1 VLSRIS
7 RNRMIISSAEEIVKV
22 KRLGRTGLKV
32 TEVCLG
38 TMTFGYQCD
47 EQASFNIMD
56 MAAELGVNFIDTA
69 DVYPVPVSLESAGR
83 TEEIIGKWLQGK
95 RDDFV
100 LATKCRMQMG
110 PRPNDAG
117 LSRKH
122 ILSAIDASLRRLQT
136 DYVDLYQVHAP
147 DPETPIDETLSALD
161 SIVRSGKARYA
172 GCSNF
177 QAWQLAKALWAS
189 DRLGLARFDSVQP
202 RYNLLFREIEHDLFP
217 LCLDQ
222 GVGMIVYNPLA
233 GGFLTG
239 KHRAGAPPAENTRFA
254 VAGGLYLDRYWN
266 DASFQAVERLRE
278 FFTGRGKSLT
288 HAAIAWVLKQP
299 AVTSAI
305 VGATSADQLR
315 DSLGGIDV
323 ALDQQE
329 SDECDRIWYELPRAR
344 DPRIALR

>member
-1 VLSRIS
+1 VRI
-7 RNRMIISSAEEIVKV
+7 

-32 TEVCLG
+32 TEICLG
-38 TMTFGYQCD
+38 TMTFGHQCD
-47 EQASFNIMD
+47 ERTSFAILNA
-56 MAAELGVNFIDTA
+56 AAEAGVNFIDTA
-69 DVYPVPVSLESAGR
+69 DVYPIPVSLETAGR
-83 TEEIIGKWLQGK
+83 TEEIIGRWLRGR

-110 PRPNDAG
+110 PRPNDGG

-122 ILSAIDASLRRLQT
+122 VLAAIDESLRRLGT

-147 DPETPIDETLSALD
+147 DPETPIDETLRALD
-161 SIVRSGKARYA
+161 SIIQSGKARYI

-177 QAWQLAKALWAS
+177 QAWQLAGALWSS

-202 RYNLLFREIEHDLFP
+202 RYNLLFREIEHELVP
-217 LCLDQ
+217 LCEDQ

-239 KHRAGAPPAENTRFA
+239 KHSRGAPPADNTRFA
-254 VAGGLYLDRYWN
+254 VAGKLYLDRYWN
-266 DASFQAVERLRE
+266 EASFEAVERLRA
-278 FFTGRGKSLT
+278 FFENRGKSLT
-288 HAAIAWVLKQP
+288 HAAVAWVLVQR

-305 VGATSADQLR
+305 VGATSPEQLL
-315 DSLGGIDV
+315 DSLRSVDLE
-323 ALDQQE
+323 LDKE
-329 SDECDRIWYELPRAR
+329 ELDECDDVWYEVPRAR

>member
-1 VLSRIS
+1 
-7 RNRMIISSAEEIVKV
+7 MIISSAEEIVKV

-47 EQASFNIMD
+47 EQASFKIMD
-56 MAAELGVNFIDTA
+56 TAAELGVNFIDTA

-83 TEEIIGKWLQGK
+83 TEEIIGNWLRGK

-161 SIVRSGKARYA
+161 SIVTSRKARYV

-177 QAWQLAKALWAS
+177 QAWQLAKALWTS

-222 GVGMIVYNPLA
+222 GVGVIVYNPLA

-254 VAGGLYLDRYWN
+254 VAGGLYMDRYWN
-266 DASFQAVERLRE
+266 DASFRVVERLRE
-278 FFTGRGKSLT
+278 FFAARGKSLT

-315 DSLGGIDV
+315 DSLRGVDLE
-323 ALDQQE
+323 LDQQE
-329 SDECDRIWYELPRAR
+329 WDECDRIWYELPRVR

>member
-1 VLSRIS
+1 MKL
-7 RNRMIISSAEEIVKV
+7 

-47 EQASFNIMD
+47 EPASFRIMD
-56 MAAELGVNFIDTA
+56 ASAEGGVNFIDTA
-69 DVYPVPVSLESAGR
+69 DVYPVPVSLETAGR
-83 TEEIIGKWLQGK
+83 TESIIGKWLKGK

-122 ILSAIDASLRRLQT
+122 VLDAIDASLRRLGT

-147 DPETPIDETLSALD
+147 DPDTPIDETLRALD
-161 SIVRSGKARYA
+161 TIVQSGKARYV

-177 QAWQLAKALWAS
+177 QAWQLATALWTS
-189 DRLGLARFDSVQP
+189 DKLGVARFDSVQP
-202 RYNLLFREIEHDLFP
+202 RYNLLFREIERELFP
-217 LCLDQ
+217 LCQDQ
-222 GVGMIVYNPLA
+222 GVGVIVYNPLA

-239 KHRAGAPPAENTRFA
+239 KHRPKAPPAENTRFA
-254 VAGGLYLDRYWN
+254 VAGGLYKDRYWN
-266 DASFQAVERLRE
+266 DASFEAVEHLRS
-278 FFTGRGKSLT
+278 FFDARNKSLT
-288 HAAIAWVLKQP
+288 HVAIAWVLKQR

-305 VGATSADQLR
+305 VGATSAEQLR
-315 DSLGGIDV
+315 DSLGGVEIQ
-323 ALDQQE
+323 LD
-329 SDECDRIWYELPRAR
+329 DEELEQCDRVWYSLPRAR

>member
-1 VLSRIS
+1 
-7 RNRMIISSAEEIVKV
+7 MKV

-47 EQASFNIMD
+47 QQKSFSIMD
-56 MAAELGVNFIDTA
+56 TAAELGVNFIDTA
-69 DVYPVPVSLESAGR
+69 DVYPVPVSLETAGR
-83 TEEIIGKWLQGK
+83 TEEIVGNWLRGK

-110 PRPNDAG
+110 PRPNDVG

-122 ILSAIDASLRRLQT
+122 VLEAIDHSLRRLQT

-147 DPETPIDETLSALD
+147 DPETPIEETLEALD
-161 SIVRSGKARYA
+161 SIVKSGKARYA

-177 QAWQLAKALWAS
+177 QAWQLGLALWRS
-189 DRLGLARFDSVQP
+189 DGLRITRFDSVQP
-202 RYNLLFREIEHDLFP
+202 RYNLLFREIEHELLP
-217 LCLDQ
+217 LCKDQ
-222 GVGMIVYNPLA
+222 GVGVIVYNPLA

-239 KHRAGAPPAENTRFA
+239 KHRSNAPPAENTRFA
-254 VAGGLYLDRYWN
+254 VTGGLYMDRYWN
-266 DASFQAVERLRE
+266 EACFQAVDGLRR
-278 FFTGRGKSLT
+278 FFEKRGKSLT
-288 HAAIAWVLKQP
+288 HAALAWVLHQP
-299 AVTSAI
+299 VVTSAI

-315 DSLGGIDV
+315 DSLSAVELQLDEEE
-323 ALDQQE
+323 LDQ
-329 SDECDRIWYELPRAR
+329 CDRIWYELPRAR

>member
-1 VLSRIS
+1 
-7 RNRMIISSAEEIVKV
+7 MKV

-47 EQASFNIMD
+47 EQASFKIMET
-56 MAAELGVNFIDTA
+56 AAELGVNFIDTA
-69 DVYPVPVSLESAGR
+69 DVYPVPVSIESAGR
-83 TEEIIGKWLQGK
+83 TEEIVGNWLRGK

-136 DYVDLYQVHAP
+136 DYVDLFQVHAP

-161 SIVRSGKARYA
+161 SIVKSGKARYV

-177 QAWQLAKALWAS
+177 QAWQLAKALWTS

-222 GVGMIVYNPLA
+222 GVGVIVYNPLA

-239 KHRAGAPPAENTRFA
+239 KHRADAPPAENTRFA
-254 VAGGLYLDRYWN
+254 VAGGLYMDRYWN

-278 FFTGRGKSLT
+278 FFAARGKSLT
-288 HAAIAWVLKQP
+288 QAAIAWVLKQP

-315 DSLGGIDV
+315 DSLGGVDV
-323 ALDQQE
+323 ELDQHE
-329 SDECDRIWYELPRAR
+329 SDECDRIWYELPRVR